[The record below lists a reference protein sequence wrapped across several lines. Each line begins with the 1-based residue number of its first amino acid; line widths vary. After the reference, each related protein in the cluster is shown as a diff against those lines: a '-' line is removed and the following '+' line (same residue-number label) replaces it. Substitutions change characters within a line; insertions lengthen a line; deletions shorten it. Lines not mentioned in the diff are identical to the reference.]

1 MKVPLYTAQMNV
13 VVAVPY
19 PIATLLLCEGLL
31 GYFIELSVSL
41 ESQGRAS
48 YCFAISIRV
57 EHAVLMLNSFQQL

>member
-1 MKVPLYTAQMNV
+1 MKETLYTAQMNI

-19 PIATLLLCEGLL
+19 PLATLLLCEGLL
-31 GYFIELSVSL
+31 GYFTELSVSL

-48 YCFAISIRV
+48 YCFAISHV